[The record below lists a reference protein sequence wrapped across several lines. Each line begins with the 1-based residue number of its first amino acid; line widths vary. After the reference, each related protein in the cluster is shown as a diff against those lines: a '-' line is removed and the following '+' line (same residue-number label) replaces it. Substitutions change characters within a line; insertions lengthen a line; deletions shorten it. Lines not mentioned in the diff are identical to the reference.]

1 MTRVGVERCQLQRNL
16 FPTDRVRSRTAAF
29 AGRAQRRSGRRSPHG
44 AIDGSL
50 VLG

>member
-1 MTRVGVERCQLQRNL
+1 VGVERCQLQRNL
-16 FPTDRVRSRTAAF
+16 FPTDRVRSRTAAC
-29 AGRAQRRSGRRSPHG
+29 AGRAQRRSPHG